1 MRDRKEILQ
10 NLKRSSIF
18 QMREGI
24 SLADA
29 TKSSDTPKLS
39 PSPAVKTFEELCE
52 TIKTQ
57 KGFIRQ
63 YWGQQ
68 VEDPT
73 LFVWCID
80 WESSDHHEAFANS
93 EGYNTYTT
101 ALERIFDFIKA
112 APLTT
117 FTKWSSDPTPA
128 LKAPVTEIAFLTLPD
143 SSPEDTKRVTEE
155 ALGPI
160 LSDVQKIGK
169 AWGAA
174 LGWVSKTTPAIH
186 EAAPEGHHIA
196 LHGVF
201 GYASI
206 EDHMKW
212 RETQEHTQAVETM
225 EELATRVHLDSAD
238 IHGADMFH
246 VAFYY
251 PNS

>member
-1 MRDRKEILQ
+1 MSLTPPIITQ
-10 NLKRSSIF
+10 SSIF

-29 TKSSDTPKLS
+29 TRSSDTPKLS

-52 TIKTQ
+52 TIETQ

-63 YWGQQ
+63 YW
-68 VEDPT
+68 VEANRLKIPPSS
-73 LFVWCID
+73 FGVSAN

-174 LGWVSKTTPAIH
+174 LGWVSKTTPDIH

-225 EELATRVHLDSAD
+225 EELATRV
-238 IHGADMFH
+238 
-246 VAFYY
+246 
-251 PNS
+251 